1 MYVGLMMS
9 LWTDQAINIAIKV
22 LLLVLKM
29 IARIS
34 IRLLGMT
41 VSLMKRQNQSQV
53 KVNLMHLQVT
63 ARTSKTKFSQTR
75 KLQKLSPVSLIQVNL
90 KVKKMHRKLLCQ
102 KVKVKLI

>member
-9 LWTDQAINIAIKV
+9 LWTDQAISIAIKV

-53 KVNLMHLQVT
+53 KVMQVT
-63 ARTSKTKFSQTR
+63 ARTSKVTGLSRIR
-75 KLQKLSPVSLIQVNL
+75 KHQKLSPVSLIQVNL